1 MSNRMV
7 VVLLAVLCATAASGV
22 ISTVAAQ
29 APASDA
35 EWEVP
40 RTPNGHP
47 DLQRNWTNRTMTPIQ
62 REEGQ
67 GPV

>member
-40 RTPNGHP
+40 RT
-47 DLQRNWTNRTMTPIQ
+47 NRTMTPIQ